1 VKSKIDDAVVNLI
14 GPKLTEEFSEQ
25 IRLSVVAAA
34 GFELSHHDLIKI
46 QHAGITLYEEPA
58 TLESRNALEEFDKAA
73 SKLLATLNTIEFQAK
88 RGILIGRTNLADCF
102 VGEAMAENQEKIELL
117 GSFWNPRDY
126 ILCVRRDLTLLR
138 EHARKTISTAKR
150 VKRGGGREV
159 VGYDKFVLACK
170 EVWDRYRNDKGFSIT
185 LGRGSGPFV
194 RFVYLVQNLIPPPKR
209 KATEA
214 AVGDAVVK
222 ILKGTKQN

>member
-73 SKLLATLNTIEFQAK
+73 SKLLATLNTIEFQA
-88 RGILIGRTNLADCF
+88 I
-102 VGEAMAENQEKIELL
+102 
-117 GSFWNPRDY
+117 
-126 ILCVRRDLTLLR
+126 DL
-138 EHARKTISTAKR
+138 HATGVT
-150 VKRGGGREV
+150 
-159 VGYDKFVLACK
+159 
-170 EVWDRYRNDKGFSIT
+170 
-185 LGRGSGPFV
+185 
-194 RFVYLVQNLIPPPKR
+194 
-209 KATEA
+209 
-214 AVGDAVVK
+214 
-222 ILKGTKQN
+222 